1 MGNEQADFD
10 QAERDIKSLLILEQ
24 NNGIYGYTT
33 AGEEF
38 AKAVGEKSMELFKQ
52 TLSLLTENQD
62 MILRVAK
69 ELEKKPII
77 SGKAI
82 EALFEERNR
91 GK

>member
-1 MGNEQADFD
+1 MENEQADFD

-38 AKAVGEKSMELFKQ
+38 AVGKKSIELFKQ